1 MWYMWRIDGVNI
13 DVFQQQNPVK
23 KEEEEQS
30 LEQSLGIPPQV
41 VVKEE
46 ETSHDIST

>member
-13 DVFQQQNPVK
+13 DVFQPQNSVK
-23 KEEEEQS
+23 KEEEDQS
-30 LEQSLGIPPQV
+30 LEQSLGIQPQV

-46 ETSHDIST
+46 DTSHDMPT

>member
-13 DVFQQQNPVK
+13 DVFQQQNSVK

-30 LEQSLGIPPQV
+30 LEQSLGIPQV

>member
-13 DVFQQQNPVK
+13 DVFQPQSAVK
-23 KEEEEQS
+23 REEETES
-30 LEQSLGIPPQV
+30 LEQSLGIKPQV

-46 ETSHDIST
+46 EISHDMPI